1 MKLSGS
7 TSLVAQTGGEAFYNS
22 NKFEQH
28 VERIWSEAGHYYLLG
43 YSPALSNRELH
54 RIQVSVGRQGVRARA
69 RRSRG

>member
-1 MKLSGS
+1 MTKHLPALKASV
-7 TSLVAQTGGEAFYNS
+7 LIV
-22 NKFEQH
+22 

-43 YSPALSNRELH
+43 YSPALSKRELH